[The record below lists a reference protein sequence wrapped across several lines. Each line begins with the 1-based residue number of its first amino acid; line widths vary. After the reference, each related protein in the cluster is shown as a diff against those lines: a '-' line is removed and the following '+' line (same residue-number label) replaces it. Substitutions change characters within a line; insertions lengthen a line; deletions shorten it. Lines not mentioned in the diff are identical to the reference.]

1 MKQETIKA
9 LADGSGVLTA
19 STAVGTSAW
28 GFLESWNFLNTNA
41 AGIGVILTLIFGVI
55 AIGFNLFN
63 SSKLSKADKNKKE
76 IDDHGQ
82 RLNLHIEHTESSF
95 NEVNSGINEI
105 LNKLN
110 NQHRGNNE

>member
-9 LADGSGVLTA
+9 LADGSGALTA
-19 STAVGTSAW
+19 GTAIGTSTW
-28 GFLESWNFLNTNA
+28 GALETWDLINTNA
-41 AGIGVILTLIFGVI
+41 AGIGVMLTLLFGIV
-55 AIGFNLFN
+55 AIGFNLYN
-63 SSKLSKADKNKKE
+63 SSKLNKADKNKKE

-82 RLNLHIEHTESSF
+82 RLNTHIQHTEASF

-110 NQHRGNNE
+110 NQPGTNNE